1 MNIGMIGAS
10 GLMGRGIAANL
21 LANGYALSIVAHRKR
36 ETIDALKSQGA
47 TEVPSI
53 QDLCFCDLVF
63 LCVTGTPEVRACV
76 LGEAGLLTLGRSG
89 LYVVDLS
96 TCEPESTLELRHLCE
111 AKGIKFIDAPLA
123 RGPRDAE
130 QGTLNVMVGAST
142 EELEVITPVLKTF
155 TENIFH
161 VGKAGSG
168 HVVKLLHNFMG
179 QVICN
184 AAAEAFA
191 VSAKAGVDPQ
201 KMVDVIGAGAVN
213 SMLFQVF
220 SKSLIGNFNSIQFQ
234 LDNARKDIRYYT
246 HLAES
251 LKVPAL
257 MGEATHQNLVMASA
271 LGFGNDFVASLVR
284 AQEKINDVK
293 ISSLK

>member
-1 MNIGMIGAS
+1 MKIGMVGAS
-10 GLMGRGIAANL
+10 GLMGRGIATNL
-21 LANGYALSIVAHRKR
+21 LAKGYALSIVAHRQR
-36 ETIDALKSQGA
+36 EPIDALTSQGA

-53 QDLCFCDLVF
+53 QDLCSCDLVL

-76 LGEAGLLTLGRSG
+76 LGDAGLLATGRSG

-96 TCEPESTLELRHLCE
+96 TCEPESTWELRHLCE
-111 AKGIKFIDAPLA
+111 GKGIHFIDAPLA
-123 RGPRDAE
+123 RGPRDAAK
-130 QGTLNVMVGAST
+130 GTLNVMVGAT
-142 EELEVITPVLKTF
+142 THELEAITPVLKTF
-155 TENIFH
+155 AENIFH

-191 VSAKAGVDPQ
+191 VSAKAGVDPTT
-201 KMVDVIGAGAVN
+201 MVDVIGAGAVN
-213 SMLFQVF
+213 STLFQVF
-220 SKSLIGNFNSIQFQ
+220 AKSLGGDFNSIQFQ

-251 LKVPAL
+251 LQVPAL

-271 LGFGNDFVASLVR
+271 LGFGNDWVPSLVKT
-284 AQEKINDVK
+284 QEQINRIKIANFQ
-293 ISSLK
+293 

>member
-1 MNIGMIGAS
+1 MKIGMVGAS

-21 LANGYALSIVAHRKR
+21 LAKGYSLSVVAHHQR
-36 ETIDALKSQGA
+36 EPIEVLKSQGA
-47 TEVPSI
+47 IEVESI
-53 QDLCFCDLVF
+53 QDLCQCDLVF

-76 LGEAGLLTLGRSG
+76 LGDAGFLASGPSG
-89 LYVVDLS
+89 LYLVDLS
-96 TCEPESTLELRHLCE
+96 TCEPESTLELRHLC
-111 AKGIKFIDAPLA
+111 ATKGIKFIDAPLA
-123 RGPRDAE
+123 RGPRDAA
-130 QGTLNVMVGAST
+130 QGKLNVMVGAST
-142 EELEVITPVLKTF
+142 QELEAISTVLKAF
-155 TENIFH
+155 SENIFH
-161 VGKAGSG
+161 VGQAGAG

-213 SMLFQVF
+213 STLFQVF
-220 SKSLIGNFNSIQFQ
+220 SRSLSGDFSSVQFQ

-251 LKVPAL
+251 LKVPSL

-271 LGFGNDFVASLVR
+271 LGFGNELVPSLVK

-293 ISSLK
+293 ISNSQ